1 MAEITITPDTDD
13 VATHQGAVADALFA
27 LEAVS
32 DTSPELTTLH
42 EALGDLQ
49 GYYQSL
55 LPEEHKAGFT
65 PMSGGSKPPP
75 SAGGGG

>member
-13 VATHQGAVADALFA
+13 VATYQGAVADALFA

-42 EALGDLQ
+42 EALSDLQ
-49 GYYQSL
+49 DYYQSL
-55 LPEEHKAGFT
+55 LPEVHRGTFQ
-65 PMSGGSKPPP
+65 PMSGGDKPPKT
-75 SAGGGG
+75 GGGGS